1 MKKDTGVYKAV
12 FISDLHLGSK
22 HCNSEELLIFLE
34 NLNTEKL
41 FLVGD
46 IIDGWRLQKK
56 WYWPKKHSKILERL
70 LKISKKTEVIFIT
83 GNHDEFLRTLPDIT
97 IGNVPVYNRFT
108 YYGVNGQKLLVIHG
122 DMFDNLMR
130 TKAGRFIMR
139 FGDFAYDGLIYI
151 NKFVNGVRKILNMK
165 PWSLAKFLKHK
176 AKAAAN
182 YIGDF
187 EVEMTEYC
195 RKKGY
200 DGIICGHIH
209 HAVIREIDGIT
220 YMNDGDWCESC
231 TALVEHQDGTWE
243 IIQNR

>member
-1 MKKDTGVYKAV
+1 MKKTTGKYKSV

-22 HCNSEELLIFLE
+22 HCNSDALIEFLDNIDTE
-34 NLNTEKL
+34 NLY
-41 FLVGD
+41 LVGD
-46 IIDGWRLQKK
+46 IVDGWRLSKK
-56 WYWPKKHSKILERL
+56 WYWPKKHNKVIQKLI
-70 LKISKKTEVIFIT
+70 KISKKTNVVYVT
-83 GNHDEFLRTLPDIT
+83 GNHDEALRTIDSIN
-97 IGNVPVYNRFT
+97 IGNVPVVNRAVYNGIDGKR
-108 YYGVNGQKLLVIHG
+108 YLVVHG

-130 TKAGRFIMR
+130 TKSGRLIMR
-139 FGDFAYDGLIYI
+139 FGDIAYDGLIYV
-151 NKFVNGVRKILNMK
+151 NKLVNKMRALIGLSH
-165 PWSLAKFLKHK
+165 WSLAKYLKRK

-187 EVEMTEYC
+187 EYEMTEYC

-209 HAVIREIDGIT
+209 HATIREINGIT

-243 IIQNR
+243 VIQSR